1 MLIDT
6 KWHSKLCYYL
16 YYLLDQSNSL
26 ENCHF
31 FSWGLE
37 YTCIRN
43 SAGWLVYKPI
53 KSMNLLAIQEYLYFF
68 FCCLGPVIGKKRE
81 KCSKIV
87 INKVDLQF
95 FYITNAV
102 RMYLIF
108 FKWYYEA
115 LLVTRVHKTVF
126 SSYWL
131 RVIYWQWT
139 HQIHVWRYF
148 LFSRFLWCIW
158 GSPIKIWDKD

>member
-43 SAGWLVYKPI
+43 SGGWLVYKPI

-68 FCCLGPVIGKKRE
+68 LPPWTRNRRKKRE

-95 FYITNAV
+95 FFHNKRRADVLNLFASDIMKLCWLHVYRKLFFPPTDWEWYIDNG
-102 RMYLIF
+102 R
-108 FKWYYEA
+108 
-115 LLVTRVHKTVF
+115 TRSTSGDTSCFRVSCGVYGVH
-126 SSYWL
+126 
-131 RVIYWQWT
+131 R
-139 HQIHVWRYF
+139 
-148 LFSRFLWCIW
+148 
-158 GSPIKIWDKD
+158 

>member
-68 FCCLGPVIGKKRE
+68 FLLPWTRNRKKKRE
-81 KCSKIV
+81 MLKDY
-87 INKVDLQF
+87 NKQSWLAVF
-95 FYITNAV
+95 FHNKRRADVLNLFASDIMKLCWLHVYIK
-102 RMYLIF
+102 LF
-108 FKWYYEA
+108 FPPTDWEWYIDNGR
-115 LLVTRVHKTVF
+115 TRSTSGDTSCFRVSCGVYGVH
-126 SSYWL
+126 
-131 RVIYWQWT
+131 R
-139 HQIHVWRYF
+139 
-148 LFSRFLWCIW
+148 
-158 GSPIKIWDKD
+158 

>member
-68 FCCLGPVIGKKRE
+68 FVALIGTVIGKKKRE
-81 KCSKIV
+81 MLKDCNKQSWLAVFFHNKRRADVLNLFQV
-87 INKVDLQF
+87 ILWSSVGCTCRENCF
-95 FYITNAV
+95 FLL
-102 RMYLIF
+102 LI
-108 FKWYYEA
+108 ESDILTMDA
-115 LLVTRVHKTVF
+115 PDPRLAILLVFAFPVVYMGFTDKN
-126 SSYWL
+126 L
-131 RVIYWQWT
+131 R
-139 HQIHVWRYF
+139 
-148 LFSRFLWCIW
+148 
-158 GSPIKIWDKD
+158 

>member
-53 KSMNLLAIQEYLYFF
+53 KSMNLLAIQEYLY
-68 FCCLGPVIGKKRE
+68 
-81 KCSKIV
+81 
-87 INKVDLQF
+87 
-95 FYITNAV
+95 
-102 RMYLIF
+102 
-108 FKWYYEA
+108 
-115 LLVTRVHKTVF
+115 
-126 SSYWL
+126 
-131 RVIYWQWT
+131 
-139 HQIHVWRYF
+139 YF
-148 LFSRFLWCIW
+148 LLPWTRNRKKEREML
-158 GSPIKIWDKD
+158 KDCNKQSWLAVFFHNKRRADVLNLFASDIMKLCWLHVYRKLFFPPTDWEWYIDNGRTRSTSGDTSCFRVSCGVYGVHR

>member
-1 MLIDT
+1 MALEIMLLPILP
-6 KWHSKLCYYL
+6 SRSVKLIRKLPFFLVRSWVYMYKEFSRLACVQTDKIYEFTCY
-16 YYLLDQSNSL
+16 SR
-26 ENCHF
+26 
-31 FSWGLE
+31 
-37 YTCIRN
+37 I
-43 SAGWLVYKPI
+43 P
-53 KSMNLLAIQEYLYFF
+53 FF
-68 FCCLGPVIGKKRE
+68 FLSPWTRNRRKKRE

-95 FYITNAV
+95 FSITNAV

-115 LLVTRVHKTVF
+115 LLVARVHKTVF

>member
-16 YYLLDQSNSL
+16 YYLLDKSNSL

-31 FSWGLE
+31 FSWGRE

-95 FYITNAV
+95 FFITNAV

-108 FKWYYEA
+108 LQVILWSSVGCTCTENCFFLLLIESDILTMDA
-115 LLVTRVHKTVF
+115 PDPRLAILLVFAFPVVF
-126 SSYWL
+126 MEFTDKNL
-131 RVIYWQWT
+131 R
-139 HQIHVWRYF
+139 
-148 LFSRFLWCIW
+148 
-158 GSPIKIWDKD
+158 